1 MAVPSRSVPRGHIA
15 YFDRPGGQIGL
26 MAGSRAGS
34 QIWPDIAASMA
45 ERSAA

>member
-1 MAVPSRSVPRGHIA
+1 MAALS
-15 YFDRPGGQIGL
+15 RPGSHIGPD
-26 MAGSRAGS
+26 GWVEGRS